1 MNTNDPS
8 RNERPFRVR
17 RGRVDSVDLFEVKE
31 NELEMLAN
39 GGPTEIYLNFAIFL
53 LSTAISC
60 VTGLATATFN
70 SDLIKNTFLFVSI
83 IGIIGGLFLGIL
95 WWRERKSIKSIVTK
109 IKNRIPIESTV
120 DPLDTKAIDTE
131 PKDEFAPRG

>member
-1 MNTNDPS
+1 MNTQDQNK
-8 RNERPFRVR
+8 NEKPFRVR

-39 GGPTEIYLNFAIFL
+39 GEPTEIYLNFAIFL
-53 LSTAISC
+53 VSTAFSC
-60 VTGLATATFN
+60 ITGLATATFN

-95 WWRERKSIKSIVTK
+95 WWRGRKSIKSIVTK
-109 IKNRIPIESTV
+109 IKNRIPNESPV
-120 DPLDTKAIDTE
+120 ENLDTKAIDTE
-131 PKDEFAPRG
+131 SKDEFAPRG